1 MSQKL
6 LLSSYLSN
14 LSIFISWNHHQHLS
28 YDPKLSTVCLHHSV
42 QRSLNTKVLNIKEG
56 EQYIFQ
62 VVSSCPLTGRSRKT
76 SAACRIVRLKTR
88 VARLKASPFFASKGG
103 STTPRV
109 AHRGC
114 PGWRSSKKLAPPIG
128 LLSTNHS
135 QATLPAMP
143 GLSLSKVFPC

>member
-1 MSQKL
+1 M
-6 LLSSYLSN
+6 
-14 LSIFISWNHHQHLS
+14 
-28 YDPKLSTVCLHHSV
+28 CLHHSV

-128 LLSTNHS
+128 LLSPNHSQTILKHKPFSNHS
-135 QATLPAMP
+135 QATLPYF
-143 GLSLSKVFPC
+143 SLSAKPGHSLSQVFPC